1 MDKWI
6 RKNKNRNRRKYKQS
20 WNEETKKRK
29 FEIKRRIRNTKKSDC
44 HIYAKIEDKVKF
56 IENNRKAHDVRTMCK
71 VLGIAH
77 SECYYQRDKKKNRYK
92 EVKEK

>member
-1 MDKWI
+1 M
-6 RKNKNRNRRKYKQS
+6 
-20 WNEETKKRK
+20 
-29 FEIKRRIRNTKKSDC
+29 
-44 HIYAKIEDKVKF
+44 KF